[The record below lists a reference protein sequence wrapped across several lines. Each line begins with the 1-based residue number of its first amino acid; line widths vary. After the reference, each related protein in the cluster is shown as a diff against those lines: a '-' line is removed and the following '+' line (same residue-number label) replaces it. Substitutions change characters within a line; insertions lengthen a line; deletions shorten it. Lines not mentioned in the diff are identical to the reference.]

1 MVTINKVDRSFM
13 DKPRAAR
20 VRKVNPE
27 VEKQL
32 GQFRRLIARLTGPGD
47 VYQIVLDGTEKPIT
61 VRQRL
66 LKVAK
71 DSNVEIAV
79 RKHGEGFVVGLLTPE
94 RRTNRGRRGSSTAAK
109 G

>member
-20 VRKVNPE
+20 VRKINPE

-32 GQFRRLIARLTGPGD
+32 GQFRRLVAKLTGPED
-47 VYQIVLDGTEKPIT
+47 VFQITLEGTEKPVT

-71 DSNVEIAV
+71 EARVEIAV
-79 RKHGEGFVVGLLTPE
+79 RKHGQGFVVGLLTPD
-94 RRTNRGRRGSSTAAK
+94 RRTNRGRRGAAK
-109 G
+109 PGA